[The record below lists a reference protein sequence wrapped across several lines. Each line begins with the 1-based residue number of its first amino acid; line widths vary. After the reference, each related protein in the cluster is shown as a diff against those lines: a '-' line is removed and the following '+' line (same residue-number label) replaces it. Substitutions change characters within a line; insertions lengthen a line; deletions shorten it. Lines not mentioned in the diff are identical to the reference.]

1 MDSPRRGLISLESMS
16 PPSSTPSRSSTFP
29 ALARGP
35 GACGAVLV
43 FDGSAPAACAAARD
57 LLSRNDDTLLVGLGA
72 AVARVADV
80 VAGTSWSGSPGA
92 GPALFV
98 QVAAPALPER
108 DAQVQ
113 AVEAIA
119 ARHGLQ
125 ARDRVLC
132 ERLREGREAFGF
144 LDGKVPTAEE
154 LAAALTPAG
163 DAVLLWMHWAQDV
176 AGFAALPSA
185 EQERV
190 LGVDRTGRRLHDAPP
205 SAHVRRMERASIV
218 RRGMPISEH
227 PGLAFVAVASSPAI
241 LESALRA
248 LDGDALTGW
257 AMVKSAATFVVLR
270 DASRVDAVAQPKTW
284 EGPMTYGKDPM
295 LVTYPAAV
303 SMLEYILKAKE
314 LGAFSGTIGEMT
326 LNPYLEP
333 VLQALHE
340 VLAGG
345 QVELKVTQRGSPEA
359 VARLNEM
366 IAKAMADSNEINKRA
381 GYYVTIAA

>member
-1 MDSPRRGLISLESMS
+1 MS
-16 PPSSTPSRSSTFP
+16 PPSSAPSRSSTFP

-43 FDGSAPAACAAARD
+43 FDGPTSAACAAARD
-57 LLSRNDDTLLVGLGA
+57 LLSKNDDTLLVGLGA
-72 AVARVADV
+72 AVARVTDV
-80 VAGTSWSGSPGA
+80 VAGSPWSGSPGA
-92 GPALFV
+92 APALFV
-98 QVAAPALPER
+98 QVASPALPER

-113 AVEAIA
+113 AVEAVA
-119 ARHGLQ
+119 TRHGL
-125 ARDRVLC
+125 RPRERVLC
-132 ERLREGREAFGF
+132 ERLGEGREHFGF

-176 AGFAALPSA
+176 AGFAALPA
-185 EQERV
+185 TDQERV
-190 LGVDRTGRRLHDAPP
+190 LGVDRAGRRLGDAPS
-205 SAHVRRMERASIV
+205 SAHVRRMQGATIV

-241 LESALRA
+241 LERALRA

-270 DASRVDAVAQPKTW
+270 DASRVDDVVQPKTR

-314 LGAFSGTIGEMT
+314 LGAFAGTVGEMT
-326 LNPYLEP
+326 VNPFLEP

-345 QVELKVTQRGSPEA
+345 QVEVKITQRGSPEI
-359 VARLNEM
+359 VAKLNEM
-366 IAKAMADSNEINKRA
+366 ATKATTDSNEINKRS
-381 GYYVTIAA
+381 GYYVTALL